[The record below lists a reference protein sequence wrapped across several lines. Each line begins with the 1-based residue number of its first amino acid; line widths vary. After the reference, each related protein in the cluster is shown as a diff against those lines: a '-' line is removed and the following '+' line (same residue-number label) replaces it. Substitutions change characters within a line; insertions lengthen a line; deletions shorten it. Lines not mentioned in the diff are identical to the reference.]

1 MKCCLEVALK
11 NYASEILFKS
21 GIKNYTNEI
30 LFKNGI
36 KNYTSEILFKNGIK
50 LIQVKYCLKVALNTK

>member
-1 MKCCLEVALK
+1 MPLFNSISSEILPVFKIGIKHEISEMLLKSGIK

-30 LFKNGI
+30 L
-36 KNYTSEILFKNGIK
+36 
-50 LIQVKYCLKVALNTK
+50 